1 MDKEVYADIQRM
13 SEELW
18 DAGKTSLI
26 MDEVSPGQY
35 IEVPDPWFGGE
46 DGYHL
51 VFDMLSKACD
61 AIVKKYKDQRSRS
74 KESPHN
80 LTSNLS

>member
-26 MDEVSPGQY
+26 MDEVSPGN
-35 IEVPDPWFGGE
+35 I
-46 DGYHL
+46 L
-51 VFDMLSKACD
+51 
-61 AIVKKYKDQRSRS
+61 KYLIHGLAEKMDTIWC
-74 KESPHN
+74 
-80 LTSNLS
+80 LTC